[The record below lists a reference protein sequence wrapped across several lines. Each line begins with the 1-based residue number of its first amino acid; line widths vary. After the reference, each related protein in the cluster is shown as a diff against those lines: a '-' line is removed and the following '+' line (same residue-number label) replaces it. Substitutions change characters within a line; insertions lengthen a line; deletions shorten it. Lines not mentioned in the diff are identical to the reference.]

1 MCDCA
6 VLCCVCEQT
15 VTAELAMLRLWSSHP
30 GMKAV
35 YIAPL
40 KALARER
47 IEDWTREASLR
58 GVLGKRV
65 VELTGDTAP
74 DAAAIQSADLL
85 ITTPEKWDGI
95 SRNWQTKPY
104 VRLVGLVVID
114 EIHLLGADRGPILE
128 VIVSRMRY
136 ISAHTSRHIRIVGLS
151 TALANARDLADW
163 LGIEESG
170 LFNFP
175 PSVRPVPLTVHIAGF
190 PGKFYCPRM
199 STMNKPT
206 YAAIMTHSRQKPA
219 LVFVSS
225 RRQTRLTALDLI
237 AFSAA
242 DGNPRKFLHMT
253 EDELEGAMAL
263 VRDPHLK
270 HMLSFGIGMHHAGLI
285 PSDRVLVEHLYLELK
300 IQVLVCTSTLAW
312 GVNFPAHLVVVK
324 GTEYY
329 DAATKGYVD
338 FPITDVLQMMGRA
351 GRPQYDDDG
360 KAVVLV
366 EESKKNFY
374 LNFLHSPFPVESSL
388 AAQLHNHINAEVVG
402 GTVRSRHDA
411 VQYITWT
418 FLYRRLLLN
427 PSYYGVED
435 ATAEGLNVHLQG
447 LVGGVIQQL
456 EKAGLVA
463 DAGGVLEATA
473 LGKIASFYYLDYKTM
488 SVFMQHLSPS
498 ADLIAILSCLSS
510 SAEYSELPV
519 RHNEDR
525 HNEILAKQC
534 RWPVKGAWDSPHL
547 KANLLFQCVMG
558 HNELPI
564 SDYLTDTRSVLDQSM
579 RVLQAMID
587 VCAEFG
593 WGQTVARVVLLMQAI
608 VQGRWTD
615 DSTLSNVPGCD
626 QRVVRSWWDEGV
638 QCLPQLLATTAER
651 RKELARRFGLPNQQV
666 EDMER
671 YLQRMPSVDMS
682 VAVEVHDGAQREK
695 KRSRPVH
702 IALITE
708 ALNDAGKLAPERQQT
723 RSAEDDEDEEHNSAP
738 AEPTAP
744 PAVFHV
750 RITLR
755 RVNEG
760 SNANIVT
767 PTFTK
772 PKQEGWYLLLI
783 EPRTQQLLVLRR
795 VNSLPRH
802 SQPLRLTLTCPMP
815 TRGQHSYDVLL
826 MSDSYLGLD
835 QLRSV
840 ALLSHEE
847 EPIELPVPRWQL
859 TDSTP
864 GEGRGA
870 DEDASQQQQTAGG
883 QRHWAEQA
891 MRATVTGKGAE
902 GKPFTIEYDEDDV
915 GP

>member
-1 MCDCA
+1 
-6 VLCCVCEQT
+6 
-15 VTAELAMLRLWSSHP
+15 MLRLWSAHP

-47 IEDWTREASLR
+47 IEDWTREGSLR

-104 VRLVGLVVID
+104 VRHVGLVVID

-190 PGKFYCPRM
+190 PGKHYCPRM

-206 YAAIMTHSRQKPA
+206 YAAIMTHSRQKPV

-253 EDELEGAMAL
+253 EVELEGTLAL

-285 PSDRVLVEHLYLELK
+285 PADRVLVEHLYLELK

-312 GVNFPAHLVVVK
+312 GVNFPAHLVVIK

-329 DAATKGYVD
+329 DASTKRYVD

-351 GRPQYDDDG
+351 GRPQFDDDG

-388 AAQLHNHINAEVVG
+388 ASRLHNHLNAEVVG

-435 ATAEGLNVHLQG
+435 ATAEGLNQYMQQ
-447 LVGGVIQQL
+447 LVGGVIEQL
-456 EKAGLVA
+456 EKAGLVSEE
-463 DAGGVLEATA
+463 AGVMEATA

-488 SVFMQHLSPS
+488 AVFMAHLSPS
-498 ADLIAILSCLSS
+498 ADLISILHCLAS

-519 RHNEDR
+519 RHNEDK

-534 RWPVKGAWDSPHL
+534 RWPVSGKWDDPHL
-547 KANLLFQCVMG
+547 KANLLFQCVLG
-558 HNELPI
+558 RNELPI
-564 SDYLTDTRSVLDQSM
+564 SDYFTDTRSVLDQAM

-593 WGQTVARVVLLMQAI
+593 WGQTVERVVLLMQAI

-626 QRVVRSWWDEGV
+626 QRVIRSWWDEGV
-638 QCLPQLLATTAER
+638 ECLPQLMVMAAER
-651 RKELARRFGLPNQQV
+651 RRDVARRAGMAAKQV
-666 EDMER
+666 DDMES
-671 YLQRMPSVDMS
+671 YLRRMPSVDMS
-682 VAVEVHDGAQREK
+682 VAVKVEGSEK
-695 KRSRPVH
+695 KSRKRSKAVH

-708 ALNDAGKLAPERQQT
+708 ALNEDGKLKPERET
-723 RSAEDDEDEEHNSAP
+723 RDEEWDDDDHTDRSNVES
-738 AEPTAP
+738 TAP

-750 RITLR
+750 HVTLR
-755 RVNEG
+755 RRNEDN
-760 SNANIVT
+760 NANIVT

-772 PKQEGWYLLLI
+772 PKQEGWYLLLV
-783 EPRTQQLLVLRR
+783 EQRTQQLLVLRR
-795 VNSLPRH
+795 VNSLPRN
-802 SQPLRLTLTCPMP
+802 SLPARFILTCPMP
-815 TRGQHSYDVLL
+815 TRGQYSYSVLL

-835 QLRSV
+835 QERTV
-840 ALLSHEE
+840 TVVSHEE
-847 EPIELPVPRWQL
+847 DTIELPVPRWQL
-859 TDSTP
+859 LSAGD
-864 GEGRGA
+864 EGGREEHEHSGQA
-870 DEDASQQQQTAGG
+870 KDGG
-883 QRHWAEQA
+883 RQWAEHA
-891 MRATVTGKGAE
+891 TRATTTGKPAD
-902 GKPFTIEYDEDDV
+902 GKQFKVEYDEDDE
-915 GP
+915 GR